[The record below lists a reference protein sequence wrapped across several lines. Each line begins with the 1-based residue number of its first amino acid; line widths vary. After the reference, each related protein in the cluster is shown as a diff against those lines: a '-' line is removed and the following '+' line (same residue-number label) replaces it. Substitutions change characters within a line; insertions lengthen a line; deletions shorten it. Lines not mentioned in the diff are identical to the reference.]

1 VSQHEVSII
10 KVLALGPLGAQVNQ
24 SGRGMKQIKV
34 DEITLE
40 LVSSIFSEA
49 GYRNSACNDYLD
61 ILSSPFNMRVRK
73 DQDYPVLRILG
84 FIGLKSNIEIED
96 AYRLE
101 AEIHRSYPMVQAVS
115 CKSDDG
121 DATLMLE
128 YPFYYP
134 FGLNMAN
141 FLYCFRKITDIAF
154 LITRNHG
161 KNPRY
166 FVVDDQCSRL
176 DQEADHSCD
185 TTGQHVIH

>member
-1 VSQHEVSII
+1 
-10 KVLALGPLGAQVNQ
+10 
-24 SGRGMKQIKV
+24 MKQIKSDDV
-34 DEITLE
+34 TLD
-40 LVSSIFSEA
+40 LVGSIFSDA
-49 GYRNSACNDYLD
+49 GYRNRACNDYLD
-61 ILSSPFNMRVRK
+61 ILSSPFNMRVRIDK
-73 DQDYPVLRILG
+73 DYPVLRILG
-84 FIGLKSNIEIED
+84 FIGLKSNIELED

-128 YPFYYP
+128 YSFYYP

-141 FLYCFRKITDIAF
+141 CLYCFRKITDIAF

-166 FVVDDQCSRL
+166 FVVDNQSPEL
-176 DQEADHSCD
+176 NQEADDSCG
-185 TTGQHVIH
+185 TVEPHVLH